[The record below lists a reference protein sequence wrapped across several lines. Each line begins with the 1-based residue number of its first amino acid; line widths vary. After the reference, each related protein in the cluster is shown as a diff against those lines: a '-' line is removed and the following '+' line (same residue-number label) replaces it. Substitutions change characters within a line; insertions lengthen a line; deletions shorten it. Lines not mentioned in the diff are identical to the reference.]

1 MSWST
6 MSPKDRRAIVLGLVV
21 VFPALFF
28 IYGVRPYR
36 AALSETRD
44 ELEIARLALSREKAA
59 VTTTRA
65 NPSAQKS
72 ADSAL
77 MMVATRPTAPGG
89 QALTDSALMLVGPR
103 LFEGRDDAIASAQLA
118 AYLGSV
124 ARKSRV
130 LMEDAN
136 TRPSTTSP
144 DGIRNLRVEVRA
156 ESDIQ
161 GVATFIHNLETGN
174 KLVRVDRLE
183 ISRVP
188 GLEDKNGFETLS
200 IAATVTGFAF
210 APPATEPKPA
220 APSGGNR

>member
-1 MSWST
+1 MAA
-6 MSPKDRRAIVLGLVV
+6 KDRRAIMLGALLVL
-21 VFPALFF
+21 PALLF

-36 AALSETRD
+36 AALEQTRD

-65 NPSAQKS
+65 NPDAQRS

-77 MMVATRPTAPGG
+77 TMAA
-89 QALTDSALMLVGPR
+89 SR

-118 AYLGSV
+118 AYLGSI
-124 ARKSRV
+124 ARRSRV
-130 LMEDAN
+130 LMQDAN
-136 TRPSTTSP
+136 TRPSVTSP
-144 DGIRNLRVEVRA
+144 EGIRTLRVEVRA
-156 ESDIQ
+156 ETDIQ
-161 GVATFIHNLETGN
+161 GITTFLQNLEAGQ

-200 IAATVTGFAF
+200 IAATVSGFAF
-210 APPATEPKPA
+210 AASTVAAPSA
-220 APSGGNR
+220 APSGGPR

>member
-6 MSPKDRRAIVLGLVV
+6 MSPKDRRAIALGALLVL
-21 VFPALFF
+21 PALLF

-36 AALSETRD
+36 ASLATTRD
-44 ELEIARLALSREKAA
+44 ELDIARLALSREKAA
-59 VTTTRA
+59 VMTTRA
-65 NPSAQKS
+65 NPDAQRS

-77 MMVATRPTAPGG
+77 MMVA
-89 QALTDSALMLVGPR
+89 PR

-118 AYLGSV
+118 AYLGSI

-136 TRPSTTSP
+136 TRPSSTSP
-144 DGIRNLRVEVRA
+144 EGIRTLRVEVRG

-161 GVATFIHNLETGN
+161 GVTTFIHNLEAGN

-188 GLEDKNGFETLS
+188 GLEEKNGFETLS
-200 IAATVTGFAF
+200 IAATVSGFAF
-210 APPATEPKPA
+210 VPAAVEPKPA
-220 APSGGNR
+220 PTPSGGPR

>member
-6 MSPKDRRAIVLGLVV
+6 MSAKDRRAIVLGAIVV
-21 VFPALFF
+21 MPALIFLWG
-28 IYGVRPYR
+28 IRPYR
-36 AALSETRD
+36 TAMAETRD
-44 ELEIARLALSREKAA
+44 ELETARLALSREKAA
-59 VTTTRA
+59 VA
-65 NPSAQKS
+65 AK
-72 ADSAL
+72 
-77 MMVATRPTAPGG
+77 PTAPGG
-89 QALTDSALMLVGPR
+89 QQFADSALALVGAR

-124 ARKSRV
+124 AKRSRV

-144 DGIRNLRVEVRA
+144 EGIRTLRVEVRA
-156 ESDIQ
+156 ESDVEGIT
-161 GVATFIHNLETGN
+161 TFLHNLEAGQ

-200 IAATVTGFAF
+200 IAATIAGFAF
-210 APPATEPKPA
+210 T
-220 APSGGNR
+220 GGKQ

>member
-6 MSPKDRRAIVLGLVV
+6 MSPKDRRAIILGALIVL
-21 VFPALFF
+21 PALIFL
-28 IYGVRPYR
+28 YGVRPYR
-36 AALSETRD
+36 SAMAETRD
-44 ELEIARLALSREKAA
+44 ELETARLALSREKAA
-59 VTTTRA
+59 VAAKPTT
-65 NPSAQKS
+65 PGGQQL

-77 MMVATRPTAPGG
+77 ILVA
-89 QALTDSALMLVGPR
+89 PR

-118 AYLGSV
+118 AYLGTV
-124 ARKSRV
+124 ARRSRV

-136 TRPSTTSP
+136 TRPSATSP
-144 DGIRNLRVEVRA
+144 EGIRTLRVEVRA

-161 GVATFIHNLETGN
+161 GITTFLHNLEAGQ

-200 IAATVTGFAF
+200 IAATIVGFAF
-210 APPATEPKPA
+210 TGGKP
-220 APSGGNR
+220 

>member
-6 MSPKDRRAIVLGLVV
+6 MSPKDRRAIILGAVIVL
-21 VFPALFF
+21 PALIF
-28 IYGVRPYR
+28 IWGVRPYR
-36 AALSETRD
+36 AALTETRD
-44 ELEIARLALSREKAA
+44 ELETARLALSREKAA
-59 VTTTRA
+59 VTTTSTA
-65 NPSAQKS
+65 PGAQRL

-77 MMVATRPTAPGG
+77 IIVT
-89 QALTDSALMLVGPR
+89 PR
-103 LFEGRDDAIASAQLA
+103 LFEGRDDAIASAQMA

-124 ARKSRV
+124 ARRSRV
-130 LMEDAN
+130 LMQDAN

-144 DGIRNLRVEVRA
+144 EGIRTLRVEVRA

-161 GVATFIHNLETGN
+161 GITTFLHNLESGQ

-200 IAATVTGFAF
+200 IAATVSGFAF
-210 APPATEPKPA
+210 TSQPA
-220 APSGGNR
+220 APAPASPGGTR

>member
-6 MSPKDRRAIVLGLVV
+6 MTPKDRRAIVLGAAIVL
-21 VFPALFF
+21 PALFF
-28 IYGVRPYR
+28 IWGVRPYR
-36 AALSETRD
+36 TSLATTRE
-44 ELEIARLALSREKAA
+44 ELDIARLALSREKAA
-59 VTTTRA
+59 LMTMAA
-65 NPSAQKS
+65 NPDAQRS

-77 MMVATRPTAPGG
+77 MMVTT
-89 QALTDSALMLVGPR
+89 R

-118 AYLGSV
+118 AYLGGV
-124 ARKSRV
+124 ARRSRV

-136 TRPSTTSP
+136 TRPSSTSP
-144 DGIRNLRVEVRA
+144 EGIRTLRVEVRG

-161 GVATFIHNLETGN
+161 GITTFIHNLEAGN

-200 IAATVTGFAF
+200 IGATVSGFAF
-210 APPATEPKPA
+210 IPAVVDPRPVAAPP
-220 APSGGNR
+220 GGTR

>member
-1 MSWST
+1 MSWSG
-6 MSPKDRRAIVLGLVV
+6 MSSKDRRAIVLGALLVL
-21 VFPALFF
+21 PALFF
-28 IYGVRPYR
+28 IWGVRPYR
-36 AALSETRD
+36 AALEQTRD

-65 NPSAQKS
+65 NPDAQRS

-77 MMVATRPTAPGG
+77 MM
-89 QALTDSALMLVGPR
+89 SAPR

-124 ARKSRV
+124 ARRSRV
-130 LMEDAN
+130 LMQDAN
-136 TRPSTTSP
+136 TRPSVTSP
-144 DGIRNLRVEVRA
+144 EGIRTLRVEVRA

-161 GVATFIHNLETGN
+161 GITTFLHNLESGS

-188 GLEDKNGFETLS
+188 GLEEKNGFETLS
-200 IAATVTGFAF
+200 IAATVSGFAL
-210 APPATEPKPA
+210 AATPSS
-220 APSGGNR
+220 APSASPTGGQR